1 VKKIVTMGMSAMLL
15 SGALQA
21 ANLEGEWQLQNAA
34 NTQAKLDEAVEN
46 VVQEMNFFIRA
57 LARPVLQKQTQICQ
71 QWLLAKQ
78 AGEFSWQCDQ
88 EEADM
93 IPLTAK
99 GEVFKT
105 DEEDIDISGSFTE
118 SAQAIVVVVESERGK
133 RTNTWQQV
141 SDNELTYT
149 VKLESEKLPTPLTW
163 TLTYQR

>member
-1 VKKIVTMGMSAMLL
+1 MLTMGVSAMLL

-21 ANLEGEWQLQNAA
+21 ANLEGEWQLQDAA

-57 LARPVLQKQTQICQ
+57 LARPVLKKQTQICQ
-71 QWLLAKQ
+71 QWQLAKQ

-88 EEADM
+88 EEADQ

-105 DEEDIDISGSFTE
+105 DEEDIEISGSFTE
-118 SAQAIVVVVESERGK
+118 SAQAIVVVVESERG
-133 RTNTWQQV
+133 Q
-141 SDNELTYT
+141 TY
-149 VKLESEKLPTPLTW
+149 
-163 TLTYQR
+163 